1 MAVVESVNVGVVRP
15 LTPKVGSSAIDKRP
29 ADGPVLVRAPGPK
42 KGVSGLVTDQIAS
55 AVHHGGN
62 DQAVY
67 AYAREDLDAW
77 QAELDRPLAA
87 GAFGENLTTVGV
99 DVTGALVGEHWEIG
113 AELVL
118 QVSVPRIPCS
128 TFAARMAVPR
138 WVRTFT
144 DRAAPGTYLRVL
156 RPGPVAAGDPVVV
169 TNRPDHDITIGLM
182 FRALTTEPDLLP
194 RLAIVPDLHPEVR
207 AKVRRRLASAR

>member
-1 MAVVESVNVGVVRP
+1 MGVVESVNVGVVRP
-15 LTPKVGSSAIDKRP
+15 LTPKVGSSGIDKRS

-42 KGVSGLVTDQIAS
+42 RGVSGLVTDQIAS
-55 AVHHGGN
+55 AKFHGGN

-67 AYAREDLDAW
+67 AYAREDLAFW

-99 DVTGALVGEHWEIG
+99 DVTGALAGEHWEIG

-118 QVSVPRIPCS
+118 QVSVPRIPCA

-144 DRAAPGTYLRVL
+144 ARATPGAYLRVL
-156 RPGPVAAGDPVVV
+156 RPGLVAAGDRVVV
-169 TNRPDHDITIGLM
+169 TNRPAHDVTIGLM
-182 FRALTTEPDLLP
+182 FRALTTEPDLLS
-194 RLAIVPDLHPEVR
+194 RLAVVSDLPAGLR
-207 AKVRRRLASAR
+207 TKVRRRSAAVS